1 MNHWDPSEVKN
12 FWPFWEMVGMAVV
25 RGRLRSESARVMKER
40 AMMTRGVDGEDT
52 EGQARE
58 EGGRERRCRGSK

>member
-1 MNHWDPSEVKN
+1 
-12 FWPFWEMVGMAVV
+12 MAVV
-25 RGRLRSESARVMKER
+25 RDRLRSESARVMRER